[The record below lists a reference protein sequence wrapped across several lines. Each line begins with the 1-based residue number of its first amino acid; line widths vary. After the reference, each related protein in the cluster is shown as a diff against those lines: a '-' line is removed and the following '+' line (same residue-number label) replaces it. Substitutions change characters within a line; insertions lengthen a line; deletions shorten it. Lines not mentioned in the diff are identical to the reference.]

1 MKLFSILKNCSTNY
15 YIKNKFDNNVLGI
28 SSDSREIKNNF
39 IFSVIKG
46 EKFNGQDFIKKLM
59 HLKQVTLILSDDL
72 SASEKVS
79 TDYLE
84 KFVIIYSNKV
94 RELTSEIASLIYKN
108 KINELVS
115 VTGTNGK
122 TSIADYTRQIWEKNN
137 IRCAS
142 IGTLGTIFNKKQHFS
157 QKLTTPQSIDLLKVL
172 NKISKKKCEKVI
184 IEASSIGID
193 QGRLSNLKFDKIVFT
208 NLSRDHLDYHKN
220 MRDYL
225 NAKLRLF
232 KNHNKEKTLA
242 IINNDDLYSNYFAKI
257 CKKKKLKI
265 LSYGLKGNFI
275 RFLSLRKKENFFEVK
290 LKIKD
295 ETFKYDINCNS
306 RFEVYNIICSL
317 IICFGEKL
325 KYSDFRVINNIK
337 QPKGRLEKVY
347 DKEFKIF
354 VDYAH
359 TPEALKNVLISL
371 NEIKKKK
378 IICLIGA
385 GGNRD
390 KGKRSML
397 TKKALM
403 YSDIIILADDNPRDE
418 DPEKIRK
425 DMLKGINKKNK
436 EKIFN
441 IGDRE
446 KAIKYAVNKM
456 EENDI
461 LLVAG
466 KGHEKYQIINGFERY
481 FSDHETI
488 NNLVGS

>member
-1 MKLFSILKNCSTNY
+1 MKLFSILRNCSTNY

-257 CKKKKLKI
+257 CKKKKTKDPL
-265 LSYGLKGNFI
+265 LW
-275 RFLSLRKKENFFEVK
+275 
-290 LKIKD
+290 IK
-295 ETFKYDINCNS
+295 
-306 RFEVYNIICSL
+306 R
-317 IICFGEKL
+317 
-325 KYSDFRVINNIK
+325 
-337 QPKGRLEKVY
+337 
-347 DKEFKIF
+347 
-354 VDYAH
+354 
-359 TPEALKNVLISL
+359 
-371 NEIKKKK
+371 
-378 IICLIGA
+378 
-385 GGNRD
+385 
-390 KGKRSML
+390 
-397 TKKALM
+397 
-403 YSDIIILADDNPRDE
+403 
-418 DPEKIRK
+418 
-425 DMLKGINKKNK
+425 
-436 EKIFN
+436 
-441 IGDRE
+441 
-446 KAIKYAVNKM
+446 
-456 EENDI
+456 
-461 LLVAG
+461 
-466 KGHEKYQIINGFERY
+466 
-481 FSDHETI
+481 
-488 NNLVGS
+488 